1 MRGSLP
7 VAVKAALL
15 STTFFTAVQAEEI
28 KPETSLDSVTVYAT
42 RKAQSTFNAPAM
54 VNTIEIDAA
63 GTATSGTLTDILD
76 HQVGV
81 EVEGGPRSSGQT
93 VRIRGYSDSAIITLI
108 DGRRQNFVTGHDGR
122 QFIDSSLL
130 KSVEIVRG
138 SSSSIYGGGGIG
150 GVIAFETKDAADLLE
165 PGDEFG
171 VSTSMLFRSANNT
184 FSPIVSAY
192 GRTANLD
199 YLGSLTYKRAGDI
212 NLGDESELE
221 TEERILN
228 LLAKV
233 GYTFADYH
241 TAKFEVTAFNNDGEE
256 PNNPASTGDVVG
268 KEISDLQFSLKYE
281 FDNPDNDWLKPKLHL
296 YHNRTQ
302 TDEEDLTGANAGRVR
317 SRDFRTLGLAADNQ
331 SLVTFEGGGDHT
343 FSYGI
348 EYYRDTLDSSSTS
361 GTFDGVPN
369 AESKSFGIY
378 LQDEIVFNT
387 DAGQFTVIPAAR
399 YDHYSSEDNGGNSQ
413 SEGAV
418 SPKLSVSYKPNE
430 AFMVYSSVARAF
442 RAPDLTET
450 YATGLHFPGGGPIP
464 NNFFVA
470 NPDLKPET
478 VTTVEIGAGLDLNSV
493 ITDRDQLQIKAAAYQ
508 SWGEDF
514 ITLDVDVFG
523 GTTTNSN
530 VDKAKLFGWEIE
542 SKYRTGPFG
551 AKVGLSYIEA
561 ENDNTGEYLRNSTP
575 VTLVTDLNY
584 TASSISSVFGWKMR
598 AADDSDKVSS
608 SDTQTDGY
616 AMHELYYRWAPTD
629 GDFKNLTVDLSLEN
643 LFDTEFRRKGA
654 AVAEEGQS
662 INAKVSY
669 KW

>member
-7 VAVKAALL
+7 VAIKAALL
-15 STTFFTAVQAEEI
+15 STTFFTVAQAEEI
-28 KPETSLDSVTVYAT
+28 KPETSLDGVTVYAT

-165 PGDEFG
+165 PGDDFG
-171 VSTSMLFRSANNT
+171 VSTSTLFRSSNNT
-184 FSPIVSAY
+184 FSPVVSAY
-192 GRTANLD
+192 GRVNNLD

-212 NLGDESELE
+212 NLGDETELQ
-221 TEERILN
+221 TEERIFN

-241 TAKFEVTAFNNDGEE
+241 TAKFQVTAFNNDGEE
-256 PNNPASTGDVVG
+256 PNNPAGTGDVVG

-281 FDNPDNDWLKPKLHL
+281 FDNLDNDWLKPKLHL

-331 SLVTFEGGGDHT
+331 SLLSFGGGGDHT

-348 EYYRDTLDSSSTS
+348 EYYRDTLDSSSTT
-361 GTFDGVPN
+361 GTFDGVPD
-369 AESKSFGIY
+369 AESKSFGVY
-378 LQDEIVFNT
+378 LQDEMVFKT
-387 DAGQFTVIPAAR
+387 DAGQFTIIPSAR
-399 YDHYSSEDNGGNSQ
+399 YDHYSSEDNTGNSQ

-418 SPKLSVSYKPNE
+418 SPKISFSYQPNS
-430 AFMVYSSVARAF
+430 AFTVYSSFARAF

-450 YATGLHFPGGGPIP
+450 YATGLHFNG
-464 NNFFVA
+464 V
-470 NPDLKPET
+470 
-478 VTTVEIGAGLDLNSV
+478 
-493 ITDRDQLQIKAAAYQ
+493 
-508 SWGEDF
+508 
-514 ITLDVDVFG
+514 
-523 GTTTNSN
+523 
-530 VDKAKLFGWEIE
+530 
-542 SKYRTGPFG
+542 
-551 AKVGLSYIEA
+551 
-561 ENDNTGEYLRNSTP
+561 
-575 VTLVTDLNY
+575 
-584 TASSISSVFGWKMR
+584 
-598 AADDSDKVSS
+598 
-608 SDTQTDGY
+608 
-616 AMHELYYRWAPTD
+616 
-629 GDFKNLTVDLSLEN
+629 
-643 LFDTEFRRKGA
+643 
-654 AVAEEGQS
+654 
-662 INAKVSY
+662 
-669 KW
+669 